1 MRTER
6 KGPSP
11 RGWPWSVGDS
21 QKDAPELGLKRDE
34 DGETVRMEGAE
45 PNVSASHLANPL
57 GAQVLGKTQRMGS
70 GCSQPGP
77 LHRSE

>member
-45 PNVSASHLANPL
+45 PNVSTSHLANLPWGPGVGENTTNGKRL
-57 GAQVLGKTQRMGS
+57 LAAWAPAQK
-70 GCSQPGP
+70 
-77 LHRSE
+77 